1 MRKHHN
7 KLYYGKY
14 RSKTMF
20 SMPGSL
26 MFYPTT
32 DQYLINL
39 KKKYEGLSDIN
50 DLADFIMQN
59 RKNMKFRFQDRRV
72 TFYSDQ
78 DTAHQLIRRFWDH
91 WTGSEHV
98 DSKFKKLGK
107 NVVGCS
113 RLPHGKYQYQVYLKK
128 DAQELTQGS
137 EIETLANFLESNKEN
152 CLVTNKDVKR
162 FLTGNSPYF
171 IGGYFYVT
179 EEKFLTPIYMMAQ
192 KAIDK
197 VIKFRKVEN
206 GSNKE
211 TTR

>member
-1 MRKHHN
+1 
-7 KLYYGKY
+7 
-14 RSKTMF
+14 
-20 SMPGSL
+20 
-26 MFYPTT
+26 
-32 DQYLINL
+32 
-39 KKKYEGLSDIN
+39 
-50 DLADFIMQN
+50 
-59 RKNMKFRFQDRRV
+59 
-72 TFYSDQ
+72 
-78 DTAHQLIRRFWDH
+78 
-91 WTGSEHV
+91 V

-107 NVVGCS
+107 NIVGCS

-128 DAQELTQGS
+128 DAQELIQGS
-137 EIETLANFLESNKEN
+137 EIDTLRNFLESNKEN

-162 FLTGNSPYF
+162 FFAVNSPYF

-211 TTR
+211 TTREEHIQQSINRREHDTEELVR

>member
-1 MRKHHN
+1 M
-7 KLYYGKY
+7 
-14 RSKTMF
+14 
-20 SMPGSL
+20 
-26 MFYPTT
+26 
-32 DQYLINL
+32 
-39 KKKYEGLSDIN
+39 
-50 DLADFIMQN
+50 
-59 RKNMKFRFQDRRV
+59 
-72 TFYSDQ
+72 
-78 DTAHQLIRRFWDH
+78 
-91 WTGSEHV
+91 

-128 DAQELTQGS
+128 DAQELIQGS
-137 EIETLANFLESNKEN
+137 EIDTLRNFLESNKEN

-162 FLTGNSPYF
+162 FFAGNSPYF

>member
-14 RSKTMF
+14 RHKTVF
-20 SMPGSL
+20 RVPGSL
-26 MFYPTT
+26 MFFPTT
-32 DQYLINL
+32 SDYLMTI
-39 KKKYEGLSDIN
+39 KEKYPDYK
-50 DLADFIMQN
+50 DMHTLADFIMAN
-59 RKNMKFRFQDRRV
+59 RTKMKFRFQDRKSI
-72 TFYSDQ
+72 FYSDQ
-78 DTAHQLIRRFWDH
+78 EMAQRLITQFWDF
-91 WTGSEHV
+91 WAGSETV
-98 DSKFKKLGK
+98 DPKFSKLDA
-107 NVVGCS
+107 NTVGCS

-128 DAQELTQGS
+128 DAQEMVQGS

-152 CLVTNKDVKR
+152 CLVTNRDVKR
-162 FLTGNSPYF
+162 FFAGNSPYF

-197 VIKFRKVEN
+197 VIQFRKVEN

>member
-14 RSKTMF
+14 RHKTVF
-20 SMPGSL
+20 RVPGSL
-26 MFYPTT
+26 MFFPTT
-32 DQYLINL
+32 SDYLMTI
-39 KKKYEGLSDIN
+39 KEKYPDYK
-50 DLADFIMQN
+50 DMHTLADFIMAN
-59 RKNMKFRFQDRRV
+59 RTKMKFRFQDRKSI
-72 TFYSDQ
+72 FYSDQ
-78 DTAHQLIRRFWDH
+78 EMAQRLITQFWDF
-91 WTGSEHV
+91 WAGSETV
-98 DSKFKKLGK
+98 DPKFSKLDA
-107 NVVGCS
+107 NTVGCS

-128 DAQELTQGS
+128 DAQEMVQGS

-152 CLVTNKDVKR
+152 CLVTNRDVKR
-162 FLTGNSPYF
+162 FFAGNSPYF

-197 VIKFRKVEN
+197 VIQFRKVEN
-206 GSNKE
+206 GCNKE